1 MSKHLDRALQAEG
14 AAIDHQVSN
23 ILKSRHLN
31 FYRSFAVVMQVLL
44 LISAFLFIVYQ
55 NSFLAQ
61 NWWVLA
67 LRDIDD
73 LAMNQ
78 STQLMRN
85 AIEAGDWMRF
95 FSFFDYAYGF
105 GFWLLMVLITSPAE
119 FFNSPELQILIGRNG
134 SLLAVF
140 ATSITVALIGRRVF
154 PDKKRMWL
162 VVCAMGFL
170 TPISLINATKM
181 HVNAW
186 VTFFG
191 ALAILVIL
199 LQPRL
204 KTLALILGSILI
216 GVSIGFKLTGLT
228 LVPVFLSVVFYRRR
242 EVWLRSI
249 ALSGTIVFLSA
260 IASGAPILLAIPIFP
275 ESFSQIAGT
284 FSLFGNMASGIGW
297 TPEYRLISGMGFYGS
312 PVVLLI
318 SIVLFIPLFLRSGK
332 WIAGEIQSFFSLA
345 IALTLISSW
354 VLASILVDKSDI
366 YIATYLS
373 SITSFLPLGLL
384 GLTALTPRVWL
395 QIFLGWGLVFT
406 NLITGPQFMGAFMGA
421 YNYASLAS
429 SDSVQRKVEAAQD
442 IDALLSRDSSNIKVL
457 VDVRSVFPRSNIDQS
472 ASITI
477 NYGNLEEYRSGGVA
491 FDYIVLDKDNYYGK
505 PNPVEEAARNDLLE
519 SGTLGVHKY
528 SLVYTG
534 NGTLLF
540 RLSGP

>member
-1 MSKHLDRALQAEG
+1 
-14 AAIDHQVSN
+14 
-23 ILKSRHLN
+23 
-31 FYRSFAVVMQVLL
+31 MQVLL
-44 LISAFLFIVYQ
+44 LISAFLFVMYQ

-61 NWWVLA
+61 NWWVLSI
-67 LRDIDD
+67 RDIDD

-78 STQLMRN
+78 STQLMRI

-119 FFNSPELQILIGRNG
+119 LLNSPELQILIGRNG

-140 ATSITVALIGRRVF
+140 ATSVTVALIGRRVF

-170 TPISLINATKM
+170 TPVSLINATKM
-181 HVNAW
+181 HVNSW
-186 VTFFG
+186 VTFLG

-216 GVSIGFKLTGLT
+216 GVSIGLKLTGLT
-228 LVPVFLSVVFYRRR
+228 LVPLFLSVVFYRRR
-242 EVWLRSI
+242 EVWFRSI
-249 ALSGTIVFLSA
+249 ALSGTIVFFSA

-275 ESFSQIAGT
+275 DSFSQITGL
-284 FSLFGNMASGIGW
+284 FSLFGNMGGGTGG
-297 TPEYRLISGMGFYGS
+297 TPESRLIGGMGFYGS

-318 SIVLFIPLFLRSGK
+318 AIVLFLALFLRSGK
-332 WIAGEIQSFFSLA
+332 WITGEMQSFFSLA
-345 IALTLISSW
+345 VAITLISSW
-354 VLASILVDKSDI
+354 VLASIFIDKSGI
-366 YIATYLS
+366 YIASYLL

-395 QIFLGWGLVFT
+395 QICLGWGLVFT
-406 NLITGPQFMGAFMGA
+406 NLITGPQFIGTVMGNQ
-421 YNYASLAS
+421 NYASLAS
-429 SDSVQRKVEAAQD
+429 SDSVQRKLAAAQD
-442 IDALLSRDSSNIKVL
+442 IDALLGRDPSNIKVL
-457 VDVRSVFPRSNIDQS
+457 VDALSVFPRSNIDQS

-477 NYGNLEEYRSGGVA
+477 NYGNLEAYRSGGVA
-491 FDYIVLDKDNYYGK
+491 FDYIVLDKEDYYGK
-505 PNPVEEAARNDLLE
+505 PNPLEDSARNELLE
-519 SGTLGVHKY
+519 AGTLGVHKY